1 MVDTTSGTD
10 TAPLRK
16 HRRWRRRLLLL
27 GVSSLIALLLA
38 EIAVRIGRAIL
49 DPGRLSAS
57 QLREHV
63 AATPP
68 PGTTVRLGHML
79 RAAQNPDIVF
89 EFVPLLDVQ
98 FQDVRVVI
106 NADGFRGPARPKT
119 KPERGY
125 RIVGL
130 GDSVLFGWGVP
141 FEDCG
146 LYRLEQLVQRALPES
161 VVEAIDT
168 AVPGYN
174 TAMEAQVLRDKGLAY
189 SPDLVIVDFVG
200 NDFDLPNYLW
210 EQPNYWALDRSFL
223 LAVVLRGLR
232 WRDQE
237 LHGPFVWA
245 PADPAGNFVRDSDR
259 VPPAYRHLVGP
270 EAYRSAMQ
278 SICSMGREHG
288 FHVLVTCHHDLIPEA
303 LAICTELAVPV
314 VQIGDRAS
322 TWLREN
328 GHADYFKSPLVLHA
342 DDPHPTAIVHGFWA
356 EAAFARLQELGWLP
370 R

>member
-1 MVDTTSGTD
+1 LIDRASSTD
-10 TAPLRK
+10 TAPRRP
-16 HRRWRRRLLLL
+16 RRWRRRLLLL
-27 GVSSLIALLLA
+27 AASSAIALVLA

-49 DPGRLSAS
+49 DPKRLSAS
-57 QLREHV
+57 QVREHV
-63 AATPP
+63 AVAPP
-68 PGTTVRLGHML
+68 PGTAVRFGQML
-79 RAAQNPDIVF
+79 RAAQNPDIIF

-98 FQDVRVVI
+98 FQGVRVVI
-106 NADGFRGPARPKT
+106 NADGFRGPARPKA

-125 RIVGL
+125 RIVGI

-146 LYRLEQLVQRALPES
+146 LCRLEQLVQRALPDR
-161 VVEAIDT
+161 VVEAVDT

-174 TAMEAQVLRDKGLAY
+174 TAMEEQVLRDKGLAY

-210 EQPNYWALDRSFL
+210 EQPNYWSLGRSFL
-223 LAVVLRGLR
+223 LDAIRRSLR

-245 PADPAGNFVRDSDR
+245 PADPAGHFERDPDR

-270 EAYRSAMQ
+270 EAFRHAMH
-278 SICSMGREHG
+278 SICAMGREHG

-303 LAICTELAVPV
+303 LAICNELAVPF
-314 VQIGDRAS
+314 VQLGDRVR

-328 GHADYFKSPLVLHA
+328 GHADYFKSPLVLGK
-342 DDPHPTAIVHGFWA
+342 DDPHPTAILHGLWA
-356 EAAFARLQELGWLP
+356 EATLARLQELGWLP